1 MKFRGVLLGC
11 FTLLLSAACSSIDS
25 ASVLKLRPA
34 LSEPA
39 AATAPSSTDSPS
51 AFRLFPG
58 PDSLTASTSGESGSN
73 VHVRSR
79 FTSLLRGDAR
89 HFVRAPFLWS
99 RSDWARAGAATAIVG
114 GAILFDQSGRV
125 EVDRHSNSS
134 TQKIA
139 RIVKPFG
146 AEYSWGVLGGF
157 YLAGTYLHN
166 EKARSV
172 ARDGLASSLI
182 AAGAITPILKAAI
195 GRSRPSETTGR
206 FVSGRGGESFPSGHA
221 TQAFAVASVIASHYE
236 SRVVKAAAYGLA
248 TAVGLSRMEENAHFA
263 SDVVAGALIGTLVG
277 RAVVELHAEDGVSFE
292 AAPALDPAQPGVALT
307 MRTSSGEIRRL
318 FRRR

>member
-11 FTLLLSAACSSIDS
+11 FTLLLTAACSTIDS
-25 ASVLKLRPA
+25 ARVLTPRPA

-39 AATAPSSTDSPS
+39 AATAPSSTYSPL

-58 PDSLTASTSGESGSN
+58 PDSLTASISGESGSD
-73 VHVRSR
+73 VRVRSR
-79 FTSLLRGDAR
+79 FASLLKDDAR
-89 HFVRAPFLWS
+89 HFVTAPFLWS
-99 RSDWARAGAATAIVG
+99 RSDWARVGAATAIVG
-114 GAILFDQSGRV
+114 GVILFDQSGRV
-125 EVDRHSNSS
+125 EVANNSNSS

-139 RIVKPFG
+139 RFVKPFG

-157 YLAGTYLHN
+157 YLAGKYLHN

-182 AAGAITPILKAAI
+182 AAGAITPILKATI
-195 GRSRPSETTGR
+195 GRSRPSETEGR

-248 TAVGLSRMEENAHFA
+248 TAVGLSRMEDSAHYA

-277 RAVVELHAEDGVSFE
+277 RAVVRLHAEDGISFE
-292 AAPALDPAQPGVALT
+292 AAPAVDPAQPGVALT
-307 MRTSSGEIRRL
+307 VRTNSSELRRL
-318 FRRR
+318 FRRK